1 MKRILL
7 IATGGT
13 IASTEDGSGLS
24 PALTGEELAQSV
36 PEISGLC
43 ELDVVQ
49 PMNIDST
56 NMRPSDWMRIR
67 DVIVEGY
74 ADHDGFVILHGTDTM
89 SYTAAALS

>member
-13 IASTEDGSGLS
+13 IASTEDGNGLS

-49 PMNIDST
+49 PMNST
-56 NMRPSDWMRIR
+56 APICAPVTGCVSATSSSRVMP
-67 DVIVEGY
+67 
-74 ADHDGFVILHGTDTM
+74 TT
-89 SYTAAALS
+89 TAS

>member
-13 IASTEDGSGLS
+13 IASTEDGNGLS

-43 ELDVVQ
+43 EIDV
-49 PMNIDST
+49 
-56 NMRPSDWMRIR
+56 
-67 DVIVEGY
+67 G
-74 ADHDGFVILHGTDTM
+74 
-89 SYTAAALS
+89 AAHEHRQHQHAPQ

>member
-13 IASTEDGSGLS
+13 IASTEDGNGLS

-49 PMNIDST
+49 P
-56 NMRPSDWMRIR
+56 
-67 DVIVEGY
+67 
-74 ADHDGFVILHGTDTM
+74 
-89 SYTAAALS
+89 

>member
-13 IASTEDGSGLS
+13 IASTEDGNGLS

-49 PMNIDST
+49 PM
-56 NMRPSDWMRIR
+56 
-67 DVIVEGY
+67 
-74 ADHDGFVILHGTDTM
+74 
-89 SYTAAALS
+89 TAPICAPVTGCVSATSSSKAMPTTTAS

>member
-13 IASTEDGSGLS
+13 IASTEDGNGLS

-49 PMNIDST
+49 PMKIDST
-56 NMRPSDWMRIR
+56 NMRPVTGCVSATSSSRVMP
-67 DVIVEGY
+67 
-74 ADHDGFVILHGTDTM
+74 TT
-89 SYTAAALS
+89 TAS

>member
-13 IASTEDGSGLS
+13 IASTEDGNGLS

-49 PMNIDST
+49 PMNIDVYKRQKPT
-56 NMRPSDWMRIR
+56 FTEFD
-67 DVIVEGY
+67 
-74 ADHDGFVILHGTDTM
+74 FQ
-89 SYTAAALS
+89 